1 MVIEFES
8 THVGITAV
16 FLLLVVVDIA
26 GNTLVCLI
34 IKRHL
39 QTRCVQNVRIRK
51 QVHLLLDFRNAGWE
65 VAFLTVPSM
74 YLFSLRIKTIVCTA
88 FWTRFF
94 FWRIT
99 INYLLVNLAVSDI
112 LFATFITPKVI
123 VSLNLRQPNGVAGL
137 VLCKL
142 LTGGNLAWIPGIT
155 SVFTL
160 VAISF
165 ERYYT
170 VVYPLDPNRKLT
182 QHKLKVSWRQSDH

>member
-94 FWRIT
+94 ILKNHHKLPSCEPGCVRYSVRNLYYTKGYRQPQSKAAKWSGRFSPLQTADWRESGLDSR
-99 INYLLVNLAVSDI
+99 NYLSFYFGGDLLWKI
-112 LFATFITPKVI
+112 LH
-123 VSLNLRQPNGVAGL
+123 RGL
-137 VLCKL
+137 S
-142 LTGGNLAWIPGIT
+142 AW
-155 SVFTL
+155 S
-160 VAISF
+160 
-165 ERYYT
+165 
-170 VVYPLDPNRKLT
+170 K
-182 QHKLKVSWRQSDH
+182 